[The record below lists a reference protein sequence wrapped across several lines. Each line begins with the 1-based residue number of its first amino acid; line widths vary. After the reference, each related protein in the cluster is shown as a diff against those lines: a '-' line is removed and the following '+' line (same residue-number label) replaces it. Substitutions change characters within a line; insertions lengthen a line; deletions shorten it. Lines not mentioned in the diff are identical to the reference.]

1 MKWETPCEQAFNTV
15 VPYLRV
21 AIMRR
26 LVERKVPVKR
36 AAKLIGLSAT
46 SYEKRVKDES
56 KLKSLLGNPDI
67 SDMIDGVVIRII
79 SGERVEETTFC
90 LLCSKSR
97 EVFGLPPCMI

>member
-26 LVERKVPVKR
+26 LVDRKVPVKR

-46 SYEKRVKDES
+46 SYEKRVKDEM
-56 KLKSLLGNPDI
+56 KLKTLLSDPEI
-67 SDMIDGVVIRII
+67 SDMIDGVASRII

-90 LLCSKSR
+90 LLCSRSR
-97 EVFGLPPCMI
+97 EIFGLPPCMI